1 MIAPVVTNG
10 AGTSWHSPGY
20 AYNPDLCVMDDRIV
34 IYTLQYL
41 RALAVALVVM
51 SHIAFKSSVVGH
63 DVFDGFRIGASGV
76 DIFFVVSGFVMAMIY
91 TRSSLRDTA
100 GMADFWV
107 ARFSRI
113 FPLYWLVSTVALI
126 LFLANPNLVNANSGP
141 TSVWRSYTLMPT
153 LQASSVQFLIGPGWS
168 LSFELYFY
176 LLFSGVFLIGRK
188 TAGLNIVTAL
198 LVLLAAG
205 SITGMATTY
214 LLTSPL
220 LLEFVAGM
228 VIFRIYNAAQ
238 GRIPTAIGVTSILLG
253 LAGFVAL
260 NLPGNF
266 VLAQRWWQAGLPA
279 AFVVL
284 GLLAFESRASR
295 KPSPTLL
302 LIGNA
307 SYALYLVH
315 VFVLGAAS
323 RLFSM
328 LSLRAWGTYAEAV
341 FWLGTL
347 AATVVVGCV
356 VHVSVEKPL
365 NRAVRRWFAP
375 ASTTRAAASSSMS
388 GREAEATST

>member
-1 MIAPVVTNG
+1 
-10 AGTSWHSPGY
+10 
-20 AYNPDLCVMDDRIV
+20 MDDRIV

-51 SHIAFKSSVVGH
+51 SHIAFKSSVVGNA
-63 DVFDGFRIGASGV
+63 VFDGFRIGASGV

-91 TRSSLRDTA
+91 TRSSLRDTG
-100 GMADFWV
+100 GMTDFWV

-113 FPLYWLVSTVALI
+113 FPLYWLVSTAALI
-126 LFLANPNLVNANSGP
+126 LFLANPHLVNANSGP
-141 TSVWRSYTLMPT
+141 TSVWRSYTLVPT
-153 LQASSVQFLIGPGWS
+153 LQASPVQFLIGPGWS

-188 TAGLNIVTAL
+188 ATGLNLVTAL

-205 SITGMATTY
+205 SLTGIATTY

-220 LLEFVAGM
+220 LLEFVFGI
-228 VIFRIYNAAQ
+228 VIFRIYNAVQ
-238 GRIPTAIGVTSILLG
+238 GRIPTAAGVTSALLG
-253 LAGFVAL
+253 FAGFVAL
-260 NLPGNF
+260 NLPGSF
-266 VLAQRWWQAGLPA
+266 VLTQRWWQAGLPA

-284 GLLAFESRASR
+284 GFLTFESRAER
-295 KPSPTLL
+295 KPSQTLV

-323 RLFSM
+323 RLSSM
-328 LSLRAWGTYAEAV
+328 LSLRTWGTTAETI

-347 AATVVVGCV
+347 VATVIAGCV
-356 VHVSVEKPL
+356 VHVYVERPL
-365 NRAVRRWFAP
+365 NRAVRRWFAS
-375 ASTTRAAASSSMS
+375 ASTNLTAASSSMS
-388 GREAEATST
+388 GYEANAASTRSP